1 MKKLLFGLFLTPI
14 FLTAGQYVSMS
25 AGADYAHHTDLKKG
39 EKVGYKVG
47 ASYGYKFVNGLRGEF
62 EIAYRDGHK
71 RNEYLFVEGEGDTKK
86 HVSHHSISYLCN
98 CLYDIGGLT
107 TFNVTPY
114 VGGGV
119 GLCCNSYESKT
130 QTGDAVTNRDKATE
144 DRFAW
149 QLIGG
154 VKYPVSENL
163 EIAGEYRYFNGDY
176 HAKNHSFSAALV
188 RSF

>member
-1 MKKLLFGLFLTPI
+1 MKKLIFGLFLSPF

-25 AGADYAHHTDLKKG
+25 AGADYAHHTNLEKG
-39 EKVGYKVG
+39 EKIGYKVG
-47 ASYGYKFVNGLRGEF
+47 ASYGYKFSTGLRGEF
-62 EIAYRDGHK
+62 EISYRDGRKRTVYIFSDGGADQKTHK
-71 RNEYLFVEGEGDTKK
+71 
-86 HVSHHSISYLCN
+86 SHYSMSYMSNFC
-98 CLYDIGGLT
+98 YDIGSLT
-107 TFNVTPY
+107 TYGIAPY
-114 VGGGV
+114 VGAGI

-130 QTGDAVTNRDKATE
+130 QKGDAVTNRDKSNE

-154 VKYPVSENL
+154 IKYPISENL
-163 EIAGEYRYFNGDY
+163 EIAGEYKYFNGDY